1 MTDDVGSPGS
11 GRRVTQ
17 GVTMDAVQAALGGIE
32 QPALAVDAGGGVC
45 AVNAGFVEL
54 LSLEPGGNRH
64 AAWLQC
70 LGPDGQARWQRGLG
84 AGVAFSEG
92 LRPFKALGRWRYQ
105 AAPVFEAA
113 RGARWLVTLAR
124 ESLDDHL
131 DDNLIRL
138 SLHAAVRAGRMGLW
152 EWNPATGDCL
162 WSPEMYDVFR
172 LPRGSGLEP
181 GERFLRMIHPED
193 APRID
198 AAVAA
203 APARGG
209 IDPFVFRITAGDGSQ
224 RWIMSC
230 SRTERDPGQP
240 LTRLV
245 GVNFDVTDTVEAEH
259 RLEAERLER
268 ARQEQI
274 MRAVMTHAPVGIAV
288 ALRGEP
294 QLAYVSRFGAEM
306 IGATLEQGMTWG
318 AWRLRCPE
326 SKALAPQ
333 ERLPLARAC
342 AGEVVRDEEWLIE
355 TLDGSLIPINCNAG
369 PIHGLDGE
377 VVGGTVVWYDV
388 TPFKQAQRQRDLF
401 LAAVSHELRTPL
413 SAILAWAETLQRGSR
428 PDLMERGLAAI
439 ARNVLVQSRLVDD
452 LLDVTRI
459 AAGKMAMTLGHEDM
473 GRIVRLAL
481 ETVSPIAMAAQVV
494 LAPDLPDEPM
504 PVLADE
510 LRLRQA
516 VWNLLTNA
524 VKFSRAGGLV
534 QVTLRVEDG
543 RARLDVSD
551 RGVGIDTTQLPHV
564 FDQFWQGTSRESGRT
579 EGLGLGLAIAMH
591 IVRGHRGSLAAHSD
605 GVGRGATFTLR
616 VPLTEG

>member
-1 MTDDVGSPGS
+1 MKAPGFW
-11 GRRVTQ
+11 VAQ
-17 GVTMDAVQAALGGIE
+17 GVAMIEVQAALDGIE
-32 QPALAVDAGGGVC
+32 QPALAADGSGRVF
-45 AVNAGFVEL
+45 AVNAAFMEL
-54 LSLEPGGNRH
+54 LSFDTGGDRH
-64 AAWLQC
+64 VAWQQC
-70 LGPDGQARWQRGLG
+70 LGPEGELRWQRGLEAG
-84 AGVAFSEG
+84 ATFGEA
-92 LRPFKALGRWRYQ
+92 LRPFKALGRWRYR
-105 AAPVFEAA
+105 AAPVFDPA

-124 ESLDDHL
+124 ESLDDPL

-152 EWNPATGDCL
+152 EWNPATGDSL

-181 GERFLRMIHPED
+181 GERFLALIHPED

-209 IDPFVFRITAGDGSQ
+209 IDPFVFRIRAGDGSQ

-230 SRTERDPGQP
+230 SRTEREPGQP

-268 ARQEQI
+268 ERQEQI
-274 MRAVMTHAPVGIAV
+274 MRAVMAHAPVGIAV
-288 ALRGEP
+288 ALQGESE
-294 QLAYVSRFGAEM
+294 LAYVSRFGAEM
-306 IGATLEQGMTWG
+306 IGASPEESRRWRAWQLRHPDTQALVRQDGM
-318 AWRLRCPE
+318 
-326 SKALAPQ
+326 
-333 ERLPLARAC
+333 PLARAC
-342 AGEVVRDEEWLIE
+342 AGEVIRDEEWLMQAQ
-355 TLDGSLIPINCNAG
+355 DGTLIPVNCNAG
-369 PIHGLDGE
+369 PILGGDGA
-377 VVGGTVVWYDV
+377 VMGGTVVWYDV

-413 SAILAWAETLQRGSR
+413 SAILAWAETLQRGTR
-428 PDLMERGLAAI
+428 PDMLERGLAAI
-439 ARNVLVQSRLVDD
+439 ARNVLLQSRLVDD

-459 AAGKMAMTLGHEDM
+459 AAGKMAMTLAPEDM
-473 GRIVRLAL
+473 GRIVRLAI
-481 ETVSPIAMAAQVV
+481 ETVSPIAMSAQVV
-494 LAPDLPDEPM
+494 LAQDLADEPL

-534 QVTLRVEDG
+534 QVVLRVEAG
-543 RARLDVSD
+543 HARLDVSD
-551 RGVGIDTTQLPHV
+551 RGVGIDPAQISRV
-564 FDQFWQGTSRESGRT
+564 FDQFWQGGSRESGRA

-591 IVRGHRGSLAAHSD
+591 VVRGHRGELSAHSD

-616 VPLTEG
+616 VPLRVEV

>member
-1 MTDDVGSPGS
+1 
-11 GRRVTQ
+11 
-17 GVTMDAVQAALGGIE
+17 MDAVQAALDGIE
-32 QPALAVDAGGGVC
+32 QPAFAADAAGRVC
-45 AVNAGFVEL
+45 AVNAGFQEL
-54 LSLEPGGNRH
+54 LSLEAGGNRH
-64 AAWLQC
+64 AAWAQC
-70 LGPDGQARWQRGLG
+70 LGAEGQVGWQRGIE
-84 AGVAFSEG
+84 AGIAFGEG
-92 LRPFKALGRWRYQ
+92 LRPFKALGRWRYR
-105 AAPVFEAA
+105 AAPVFDAA
-113 RGARWLVTLAR
+113 SGARWLATLMR

-181 GERFLRMIHPED
+181 GERFLAMIHPED

-230 SRTERDPGQP
+230 SRTEREPGQP

-245 GVNFDVTDTVEAEH
+245 GVNFDVTDTVEAEQH
-259 RLEAERLER
+259 LDAERLER

-274 MRAVMTHAPVGIAV
+274 MRAVMAHAPVGIAV
-288 ALRGEP
+288 ALHGEP

-306 IGATLEQGMTWG
+306 VGASIDDAMTWG
-318 AWRLRCPE
+318 VWQLRCPD
-326 SKALAPQ
+326 SKSLAPQ
-333 ERLPLARAC
+333 EALPLARAC
-342 AGEVVRDEEWLIE
+342 TGEVIRDEEWL
-355 TLDGSLIPINCNAG
+355 LQAQDGSLIPINCSAG
-369 PIHGLDGE
+369 PIHGMDGS

-428 PDLMERGLAAI
+428 PELLERGLAAI

-459 AAGKMAMTLGHEDM
+459 AAGKMAMTLAREDM
-473 GRIVRLAL
+473 SRIVQLAL

-494 LAPDLPDEPM
+494 LAPDLPDVAL
-504 PVLADE
+504 PVMADE

-534 QVTLRVEDG
+534 QVALSVDG
-543 RARLDVSD
+543 DAARLDVID
-551 RGVGIDTTQLPHV
+551 RGVGIDPAQLPHV
-564 FDQFWQGTSRESGRT
+564 FDQFWQGSARDTGRA

-591 IVRGHRGSLAAHSD
+591 VVKGHRGSLTARSD

-616 VPLTEG
+616 VPLATG

>member
-1 MTDDVGSPGS
+1 ME
-11 GRRVTQ
+11 
-17 GVTMDAVQAALGGIE
+17 AVQAALDGIE
-32 QPALAVDAGGGVC
+32 QPAFATDGQGQVC
-45 AVNAGFVEL
+45 AVNEDFVGL
-54 LSLEPGGNRH
+54 LSMDVGGNRH
-64 AAWLQC
+64 AAWQQC
-70 LGPDGQARWQRGLG
+70 LGPEGLTRWQRGIE
-84 AGVAFSEG
+84 AGVAFAEV
-92 LRPFKALGRWRYQ
+92 LRPFQALGRWRYR
-105 AAPVFEAA
+105 ASPVLRDGEG
-113 RGARWLVTLAR
+113 RRCWLVTLVR
-124 ESLDDHL
+124 ESLDDPL
-131 DDNLIRL
+131 DDNLIKL

-181 GERFLRMIHPED
+181 GERFLHMIHPDD

-203 APARGG
+203 AAARGG
-209 IDPFVFRITAGDGSQ
+209 IDPFVFRIRAGDGSQ

-230 SRTERDPGQP
+230 SRTERAPGQP

-245 GVNFDVTDTVEAEH
+245 GVNFDVTDTVEAEQ
-259 RLEAERLER
+259 RLDAERLER

-274 MRAVMTHAPVGIAV
+274 MRAVMAYAPVGIAV
-288 ALRGEP
+288 ALKGENE
-294 QLAYVSRFGAEM
+294 LAYVSRFGAEM
-306 IGATLEQGMTWG
+306 VGATPEQSRTWG
-318 AWRLRCPE
+318 AWQLRCPDT
-326 SKALAPQ
+326 KVLARPQ
-333 ERLPLARAC
+333 DLPLARAC
-342 AGEVVRDEEWLIE
+342 EGQVIRDEAWLMQAM
-355 TLDGSLIPINCNAG
+355 DGRLIPVNCNAG
-369 PIHGLDGE
+369 PIHDEQGA

-388 TPFKQAQRQRDLF
+388 TPFKQAERQRDLF

-428 PDLMERGLAAI
+428 PDLLERGLAAI

-459 AAGKMAMTLGHEDM
+459 AAGKMAMTPAQEDM
-473 GRIVRLAL
+473 GRIVHAAI
-481 ETVSPIAMAAQVV
+481 ETVSPIAASAQVV
-494 LAPDLPDEPM
+494 LAQDLTDAPL
-504 PVLADE
+504 PVMADE

-534 QVTLRVEDG
+534 QVTLRAEPG
-543 RARLDVSD
+543 WAQLDVTD
-551 RGVGIDTTQLPHV
+551 HGVGIEPAQLAHV
-564 FDQFWQGTSRESGRT
+564 FDQFWQAGSRDSGRS

-591 IVRGHRGSLAAHSD
+591 IVRGHRGELRAHSD

-616 VPLTEG
+616 LPLHGDSGVQQLSAEAIGRLP

>member
-1 MTDDVGSPGS
+1 MKAPGFW
-11 GRRVTQ
+11 VAQ
-17 GVTMDAVQAALGGIE
+17 GVAMIEVQAALDGIE
-32 QPALAVDAGGGVC
+32 QPALAADGSGRVF
-45 AVNAGFVEL
+45 AVNAAFMEL
-54 LSLEPGGNRH
+54 LSFDTGGERH
-64 AAWLQC
+64 VAWQQC
-70 LGPDGQARWQRGLG
+70 LGPEGELRWQRGIEAG
-84 AGVAFSEG
+84 ATFGEA
-92 LRPFKALGRWRYQ
+92 LRPFKALGRWRYR
-105 AAPVFEAA
+105 AAPVFDPA

-124 ESLDDHL
+124 ESLDDPL

-152 EWNPATGDCL
+152 EWNPATGDSL

-181 GERFLRMIHPED
+181 GERFLALIHPED

-209 IDPFVFRITAGDGSQ
+209 IDPFVFRIRAGDGSQ

-230 SRTERDPGQP
+230 SRTEREPGQP

-268 ARQEQI
+268 ERQEQI
-274 MRAVMTHAPVGIAV
+274 MRAVMAHAPVGIAV
-288 ALRGEP
+288 ALQGESE
-294 QLAYVSRFGAEM
+294 LAYVSRFGAEM
-306 IGATLEQGMTWG
+306 IGATPEESRRWRAWQLRHPDTQALVRQDGM
-318 AWRLRCPE
+318 
-326 SKALAPQ
+326 
-333 ERLPLARAC
+333 PLARAC
-342 AGEVVRDEEWLIE
+342 AGEVIRDEEWLMQAQ
-355 TLDGSLIPINCNAG
+355 DGTLIPVNCNAG
-369 PIHGLDGE
+369 PILGVDGA
-377 VVGGTVVWYDV
+377 VMGGTVVWYDV

-413 SAILAWAETLQRGSR
+413 SAILAWAETLQRGTR
-428 PDLMERGLAAI
+428 PDLLERGLAAI
-439 ARNVLVQSRLVDD
+439 ARNVLLQSRLVDD

-459 AAGKMAMTLGHEDM
+459 AAGKMAMTLAPEDM
-473 GRIVRLAL
+473 GRIVRLAI
-481 ETVSPIAMAAQVV
+481 ETVSPIAMSAQVV
-494 LAPDLPDEPM
+494 LAQDLADEPL

-534 QVTLRVEDG
+534 QVVLRVEAG
-543 RARLDVSD
+543 HARLDVSD
-551 RGVGIDTTQLPHV
+551 HGVGINPAQISRV
-564 FDQFWQGTSRESGRT
+564 FDQFWQGGSRESGRA

-591 IVRGHRGSLAAHSD
+591 VVRGHRGELSAHSD

-616 VPLTEG
+616 VPLRVEV

>member
-1 MTDDVGSPGS
+1 
-11 GRRVTQ
+11 
-17 GVTMDAVQAALGGIE
+17 
-32 QPALAVDAGGGVC
+32 
-45 AVNAGFVEL
+45 
-54 LSLEPGGNRH
+54 
-64 AAWLQC
+64 
-70 LGPDGQARWQRGLG
+70 
-84 AGVAFSEG
+84 
-92 LRPFKALGRWRYQ
+92 
-105 AAPVFEAA
+105 
-113 RGARWLVTLAR
+113 
-124 ESLDDHL
+124 
-131 DDNLIRL
+131 
-138 SLHAAVRAGRMGLW
+138 
-152 EWNPATGDCL
+152 
-162 WSPEMYDVFR
+162 MYDVFR

-181 GERFLRMIHPED
+181 GERFLAMIHPED

-198 AAVAA
+198 AAVAS
-203 APARGG
+203 APERGG

-274 MRAVMTHAPVGIAV
+274 MRAVMMHAPVGIAV
-288 ALRGEP
+288 ALLGEP

-306 IGATLEQGMTWG
+306 VGATLEEGMTWG
-318 AWRLRCPE
+318 AWQLRCPE

-355 TLDGSLIPINCNAG
+355 TRNGALIPIHCHAG

-428 PDLMERGLAAI
+428 PELLERGLAAI
-439 ARNVLVQSRLVDD
+439 TRNVLVQSRLVDD

-459 AAGKMAMTLGHEDM
+459 AAGKMAMTLRAEDM

-481 ETVSPIAMAAQVV
+481 ETVSPIAMGAQVV
-494 LAPDLPDEPM
+494 LAPDLPDDPL

-534 QVTLRVEDG
+534 QVVLQVEDG
-543 RARLDVSD
+543 QARLDVSD
-551 RGVGIDTTQLPHV
+551 RGVGIEPAQLPHV
-564 FDQFWQGTSRESGRT
+564 FDQFWQGASRDNART
-579 EGLGLGLAIAMH
+579 EGLGLGLAIATH
-591 IVRGHRGSLAAHSD
+591 IVRGHRGSLSAHSD
-605 GVGRGATFTLR
+605 GVGLGATFTLR
-616 VPLTEG
+616 VPLAQA